1 MNRKKFICFVL
12 VFLLIVH
19 GTVITL
25 GADNEMFEYA
35 IAYSDA
41 SKIGIEKTTTNLG
54 AVELETEKVV
64 LDSKMRESFAMTGM
78 PVTAMAVLTA
88 SQNISVTAL
97 TVGADCVS
105 DPKNNVLGL
114 YAGMSVNINDLI
126 AAAVL
131 YNDINAVRTL
141 ALGTSGSYSEF
152 IDLMNRTAR
161 RYSMKNTVFKN
172 INGAK
177 NAEQTTTIEDMLIL
191 IMAIYNSTSIFE
203 ITSSDTYYIRT
214 TEIYNRQK
222 TLSNKF
228 ELVDPNS
235 SNYKSTVLGL
245 GSFTDSDGVSI
256 TLMLTQSENER
267 YAVALRTEKKEN
279 RISDAASAVDY
290 IYKNFALVDITKVLY
305 NIGDKVDLK
314 VGGEPVSVAV
324 SKGKYKNIYLVVNAF
339 YSKSAFY
346 ADEYTVLNPQSLPTH
361 VNVGDEIKGFTVM
374 YKNTKVAT
382 IDMTVKSVG
391 EQQTTKKQNSF
402 TIYQSENGGR
412 PKRTLKDHI
421 WVLWAVAAIAVAAAI
436 LLIFGRKK

>member
-1 MNRKKFICFVL
+1 MNRKRILCFVL

-19 GTVITL
+19 GTVIAF
-25 GADNEMFEYA
+25 GADDGMFGYA
-35 IAYSDA
+35 IAHSDA
-41 SKIGIEKTTTNLG
+41 SKIGIEKTTTHLG

-64 LDSKMRESFAMTGM
+64 LDSKIRESFAMTGT
-78 PVTAMAVLTA
+78 PVTAMAAFAA
-88 SQNISVTAL
+88 SQNISGTTL
-97 TVGADCVS
+97 TVGADCIS

-114 YAGMSVNINDLI
+114 YVGMSVNVNDLI

-131 YNDINAVRTL
+131 YNDMNAVRTL
-141 ALGTSGSYSEF
+141 ALGASGSYSEF

-172 INGAK
+172 MTGAK
-177 NAEQTTTIEDMLIL
+177 DAEQVTTIEDLLIL
-191 IMAIYNSTSIFE
+191 IMAIYDRSSIFE
-203 ITSSDTYYIRT
+203 VTSADTYYIRT
-214 TEIYNRQK
+214 TEIYNKQK
-222 TLSNKF
+222 TLQNKF

-245 GSFTDSDGVSI
+245 GSFPDSDGVST
-256 TLMLTQSENER
+256 TLLLTQSENER

-279 RISDAASAVDY
+279 RIGDAASAVDY

-305 NIGDKVDLK
+305 NIGEKVELK

-346 ADEYTVLNPQSLPTH
+346 ADEYTVINPENLPTH

-382 IDMTVKSVG
+382 IDMTVKSIG
-391 EQQTTKKQNSF
+391 EQQTTKKQSNF
-402 TIYQSENGGR
+402 TIYQSENGTHR
-412 PKRTLKDHI
+412 KRTLKDHI
-421 WVLWAVAAIAVAAAI
+421 WVLGAVAVVAIAAAF
-436 LLIFGRKK
+436 LLILGRKK

>member
-1 MNRKKFICFVL
+1 ML
-12 VFLLIVH
+12 VFLLIAH
-19 GTVITL
+19 GTVIAF
-25 GADNEMFEYA
+25 GANDGMFGYA

-41 SKIGIEKTTTNLG
+41 SKMGIEKTTTNLG

-88 SQNISVTAL
+88 SLNISGTAL

-114 YAGMSVNINDLI
+114 YAGMSVNVNDLI

-131 YNDINAVRTL
+131 YNDRNAVRTL
-141 ALGTSGSYSEF
+141 ALGASGSYSEF

-172 INGAK
+172 ISGAK
-177 NAEQTTTIEDMLIL
+177 DAEQVTTIEDILIL
-191 IMAIYNSTSIFE
+191 IMAIYNKSSIFE

-228 ELVDPNS
+228 ELVDS
-235 SNYKSTVLGL
+235 SSANYKSTVLGL
-245 GSFTDSDGVSI
+245 GSFTDGDGVSI
-256 TLMLTQSENER
+256 TLLLTQSENER
-267 YAVALRTEKKEN
+267 YAVALRTVKKEN

-290 IYKNFALVDITKVLY
+290 IYKNFTLVDITKVLY
-305 NIGDKVDLK
+305 NIGEKVELN
-314 VGGEPVSVAV
+314 VGGESVSVAV

-346 ADEYTVLNPQSLPTH
+346 ADEYTVVNPQSLPTH

-374 YKNTKVAT
+374 YKNTEVAT

-391 EQQTTKKQNSF
+391 EQQTTKKQSNF

-412 PKRTLKDHI
+412 RKRTLKDHI
-421 WVLWAVAAIAVAAAI
+421 WVLWAAAVVAVAAAF
-436 LLIFGRKK
+436 LLILGRKK